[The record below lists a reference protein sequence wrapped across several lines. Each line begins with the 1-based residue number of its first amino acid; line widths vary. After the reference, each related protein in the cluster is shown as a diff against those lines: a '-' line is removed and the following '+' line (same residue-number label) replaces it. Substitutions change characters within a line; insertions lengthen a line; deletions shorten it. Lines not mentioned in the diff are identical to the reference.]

1 MDFEAISQCFEN
13 YGAIAVFVIVMLEYM
28 NLPGFPAGII
38 MPMAGIWAANGKL
51 SFLFTM
57 IVSVAGGIAGSW
69 ILYVFGRVGGSVFIK
84 AYIKKFPKQQKGIER
99 NFEII
104 RQKGCIGIFLAKL
117 IPMVRTLISIPAG
130 VLRFNFWKYT
140 VSSALGICVWNFV
153 FVGAGYLFGNQV
165 FDFLH

>member
-1 MDFEAISQCFEN
+1 M
-13 YGAIAVFVIVMLEYM
+13 
-28 NLPGFPAGII
+28 
-38 MPMAGIWAANGKL
+38 
-51 SFLFTM
+51 
-57 IVSVAGGIAGSW
+57 
-69 ILYVFGRVGGSVFIK
+69 GGSVFIK

-130 VLRFNFWKYT
+130 VLKFNFWKYT

-165 FDFLH
+165 FDFLHG